1 MFSRFKSVPFNMH
14 IYLLTLQVF
23 LLLYLLVFNYS
34 NLMYADSASD
44 IILAM
49 QIVHQKTLLPRTFF
63 YPNEIFIFG
72 NYTIIAIFY
81 SIFYNIYYAKILASI
96 VQVAI
101 FMISLVYLSN
111 SLHYTKSQ
119 VCFLLFFLLSFA
131 FGFNYL
137 DIMLSFNAYT
147 LFISFYLFLIGFLI
161 RYEENKMNLLHLFIA
176 LLFCFIYGVQSS
188 RVLVPLMSLLISF
201 MIYKVIYRDK
211 LTKIILPI
219 LFIVM
224 SLVGIIIS
232 KLYIEQIVHHSF
244 RFSLNTLT
252 ISGVFEN
259 LYRYLNLYYLTF
271 TDNSILNT
279 SITFVFGFI
288 LFLIVIVTLIY
299 SVFNKLDKGV
309 IFIKVLLV
317 VSFFATMLS
326 FLIINVAFT
335 NRYIFQILTLIVI
348 FISPVLVVKKDISSS
363 TTEGVRYQV
372 MKNILLFLVL
382 SSLMVSNLFVAYGVF
397 KDKKFNNIR
406 KLDLIPELLSS
417 NLVCGY
423 ATYWNADDIQ
433 ILSNNKL
440 KVLPLTPYTGDR
452 IEIKP
457 FLWLMDDNNFHGCE
471 GGYRFIILKKDEIKQ
486 IINRNILLK
495 GQLVIDN
502 QDFLVYKFNKDPF
515 IYINED
521 ATSFDSQVGINCK
534 GNLCSTNVS
543 GFMAYGPYSYLPQ
556 GEYSVSFMYRSNTGT
571 DNRIGYV
578 DINNSSIKYNNRSDL
593 YGTNGVES
601 VVQLNIDVSK
611 FTTGWEY
618 RVFYESGNL
627 ELINIKVN

>member
-161 RYEENKMNLLHLFIA
+161 RYEENKMNLLQLFIA
-176 LLFCFIYGVQSS
+176 LLFCFVYGVQSS
-188 RVLVPLMSLLISF
+188 RILVPLMSLLISF

-299 SVFNKLDKGV
+299 SFFNKLDKGV

-335 NRYIFQILTLIVI
+335 NRYIFQILEAV
-348 FISPVLVVKKDISSS
+348 
-363 TTEGVRYQV
+363 
-372 MKNILLFLVL
+372 
-382 SSLMVSNLFVAYGVF
+382 
-397 KDKKFNNIR
+397 
-406 KLDLIPELLSS
+406 
-417 NLVCGY
+417 
-423 ATYWNADDIQ
+423 WN
-433 ILSNNKL
+433 
-440 KVLPLTPYTGDR
+440 
-452 IEIKP
+452 
-457 FLWLMDDNNFHGCE
+457 
-471 GGYRFIILKKDEIKQ
+471 
-486 IINRNILLK
+486 
-495 GQLVIDN
+495 
-502 QDFLVYKFNKDPF
+502 
-515 IYINED
+515 
-521 ATSFDSQVGINCK
+521 
-534 GNLCSTNVS
+534 
-543 GFMAYGPYSYLPQ
+543 
-556 GEYSVSFMYRSNTGT
+556 
-571 DNRIGYV
+571 
-578 DINNSSIKYNNRSDL
+578 
-593 YGTNGVES
+593 
-601 VVQLNIDVSK
+601 
-611 FTTGWEY
+611 
-618 RVFYESGNL
+618 
-627 ELINIKVN
+627 